1 MNNKEGE
8 LKKQIQENAE
18 DWEDTPWQTLKE
30 ELNEGVADVNTQIS
44 LDKLFEILDEAMQDL
59 IASVHDSCWFHN
71 EAGCD
76 APDWKV
82 YHNQPE
88 DCPLRKIEKWFG
100 GVDESE

>member
-8 LKKQIQENAE
+8 LKRRIRENAE

-44 LDKLFEILDEAMQDL
+44 LDKLFEILDEAKQDFPK
-59 IASVHDSCWFHN
+59 VHKNYWDERGHLVTYEETVLKW
-71 EAGCD
+71 
-76 APDWKV
+76 
-82 YHNQPE
+82 
-88 DCPLRKIEKWFG
+88 REKWFG